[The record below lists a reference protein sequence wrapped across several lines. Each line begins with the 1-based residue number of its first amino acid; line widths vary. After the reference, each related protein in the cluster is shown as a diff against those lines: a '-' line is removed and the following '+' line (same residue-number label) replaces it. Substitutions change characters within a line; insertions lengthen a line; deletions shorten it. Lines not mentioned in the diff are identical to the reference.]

1 MNRTVLVVDD
11 EEDVREALRDLLEQF
26 GYKVLAAPNGRE
38 ALEILH
44 GENRPGFVLLDL
56 IMPVMNGWE
65 FLEAVAQDAELSRIP
80 VSISTS
86 APEQAP
92 SDRDVI
98 PKPIDIDA
106 LLERVRAAC
115 DSVDGKAK
123 ER

>member
-1 MNRTVLVVDD
+1 MRRSVLVIDD
-11 EEDVREALRDLLEQF
+11 EEDVREALRDLLELH

-38 ALEILH
+38 ALEILRRE
-44 GENRPGFVLLDL
+44 GQPGFVLLDL

-65 FLEAVAQDAELSRIP
+65 FLDELSRDAELSRIP
-80 VSISTS
+80 LSITTS

-92 SDRDVI
+92 RDRDVM

-115 DSVDGKAK
+115 G
-123 ER
+123 

>member
-1 MNRTVLVVDD
+1 MNRSVLVVDD

-26 GYKVLAAPNGRE
+26 GYKVMAAQNGRE
-38 ALEILH
+38 ALKILH
-44 GENRPGFVLLDL
+44 SNERPGFVLLDL

-65 FLEAVAQDAELSRIP
+65 FLEAVERDEELSRIP
-80 VSISTS
+80 ISISTS

-92 SDRDVI
+92 RDRDVI

-115 DSVDGKAK
+115 DWGDGNP
-123 ER
+123 